1 VSELVRKVEQVPR
14 ILYKMR
20 LPGAP
25 DTTLELSFS
34 VRIPNLDEAVRRF
47 AEAVWEGADDEE
59 YQADRQD

>member
-1 VSELVRKVEQVPR
+1 MRELVSKVEQVPR

-20 LPGAP
+20 LPGAI

-34 VRIPNLDEAVRRF
+34 MPIPNLDEAVRRF

-59 YQADRQD
+59 HQADRQD